1 MLQHVAG
8 VEEIISREAAI
19 QRFHLLPERIGDITV
34 TGDKDTMFG
43 DMETAYED
51 LSATYR
57 AHGSLYE
64 MRLPLVIWNQEG
76 VLPPPEALR
85 ANLDL
90 TRFLYR

>member
-1 MLQHVAG
+1 
-8 VEEIISREAAI
+8 
-19 QRFHLLPERIGDITV
+19 
-34 TGDKDTMFG
+34 MFG
-43 DMETAYED
+43 EMETAYED

-64 MRLPLVIWNQEG
+64 MRLPLVIWNQAG
-76 VLPPPEALR
+76 VLPPPEAFR